1 MKLRYLVAFLLVVA
15 IGGGFW
21 IFTKS
26 NAAKP
31 QGEEESSEK
40 ATQIQLAAI
49 EKKAITEALSA
60 FGTVVPVAEKM
71 VSLNLPFESVVRH
84 VLVTRGQSF
93 QADDLLIQINASPG
107 VQLQFHQAQLTKD
120 LTQRGLAE
128 AEKQFGLKLATNKDL
143 NEAQKAARD
152 AELTVESL
160 QQQGVNTI
168 TELRAK
174 SPGYVNKVNVQDGQ
188 IVAAGTAL
196 VDLIGKEDLEVK
208 LGVRADAVGN
218 IEAGQPASL
227 DIDSVS
233 AGDPIPG
240 KVRVVTHEV
249 DPTTG
254 LVEVFVSVSPDQP
267 LLIGAYVHGGIETR
281 KEDALVVP
289 KSAVLPE
296 DENFYLF
303 TVANKKAVKHTVKI
317 GFQTPNEVEI
327 LASDLK
333 AGDEVVTVG
342 NYELTDG
349 AAVEEEGQK

>member
-1 MKLRYLVAFLLVVA
+1 
-15 IGGGFW
+15 
-21 IFTKS
+21 
-26 NAAKP
+26 
-31 QGEEESSEK
+31 
-40 ATQIQLAAI
+40 
-49 EKKAITEALSA
+49 
-60 FGTVVPVAEKM
+60 
-71 VSLNLPFESVVRH
+71 
-84 VLVTRGQSF
+84 
-93 QADDLLIQINASPG
+93 
-107 VQLQFHQAQLTKD
+107 
-120 LTQRGLAE
+120 LAE

-168 TELRAK
+168 AELRGK
-174 SPGYVNKVNVQDGQ
+174 SAGYVDKVNVQDGQ

-349 AAVEEEGQK
+349 ATVEEEGQK